1 MDRCSNLNVKE
12 KRKRIKGENKKT
24 FFFLKKRNEIGTLKS
39 LDYNTFHSSY
49 FKIYIYFFL
58 SAITV
63 EDVLQNLKIPPV
75 ERENKKHDGWPSS
88 RNLTRTLPSCSAASG
103 K

>member
-49 FKIYIYFFL
+49 FKIYIFFL

-75 ERENKKHDGWPSS
+75 EKEKTKNMTDGP
-88 RNLTRTLPSCSAASG
+88 RHEI
-103 K
+103 